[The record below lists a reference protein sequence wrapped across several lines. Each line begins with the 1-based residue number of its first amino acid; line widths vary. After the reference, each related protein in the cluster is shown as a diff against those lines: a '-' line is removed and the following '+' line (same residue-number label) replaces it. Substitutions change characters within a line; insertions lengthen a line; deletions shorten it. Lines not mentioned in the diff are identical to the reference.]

1 VGRRLYDPVD
11 RNELRLRQPD
21 GTHRLLRC
29 RSVVQLGPGRH
40 VCYLEDITDAR
51 AAEEAREAAERERA
65 AARKAVENSEAR
77 FRTLSDGLPLVI
89 WLGDA
94 EGRTLYFNRYWYEY
108 TGLPR
113 DDEGRVE
120 GAIHPDDLQN
130 VLPLLRERRLN
141 GEPLEAS
148 FRIRR
153 HDGEYRWHLARS
165 LSLRDDDGRVV
176 RRLGSAT
183 EIEEERRTL
192 ERLRQERALRELFV
206 AMLSHDL
213 RSPLAA
219 VKMGAQMMMLH
230 PEDVATQAARIAR
243 NADQADR
250 LIQNLLDASRIGAGE
265 QLPLR
270 REPCD
275 LGAIGGEVIA
285 DLSAVHGPRF
295 TLEKGGQLEGILDP
309 GAVRRLLQNLLA
321 NAIKYGDGD
330 KTVEVRL
337 DGSGPDLVIAVHNH
351 GNPIPPAERE
361 LIFTPYHR
369 SRNTTAGWGL
379 GLTLVRG
386 VAEAHGGSVRVES
399 GPATGTT
406 FIVVLPRP
414 GV

>member
-1 VGRRLYDPVD
+1 
-11 RNELRLRQPD
+11 
-21 GTHRLLRC
+21 
-29 RSVVQLGPGRH
+29 
-40 VCYLEDITDAR
+40 
-51 AAEEAREAAERERA
+51 
-65 AARKAVENSEAR
+65 
-77 FRTLSDGLPLVI
+77 
-89 WLGDA
+89 
-94 EGRTLYFNRYWYEY
+94 
-108 TGLPR
+108 
-113 DDEGRVE
+113 
-120 GAIHPDDLQN
+120 
-130 VLPLLRERRLN
+130 
-141 GEPLEAS
+141 
-148 FRIRR
+148 
-153 HDGEYRWHLARS
+153 
-165 LSLRDDDGRVV
+165 
-176 RRLGSAT
+176 
-183 EIEEERRTL
+183 
-192 ERLRQERALRELFV
+192 
-206 AMLSHDL
+206 
-213 RSPLAA
+213 
-219 VKMGAQMMMLH
+219 MMLH
-230 PEDVATQAARIAR
+230 PEEVASQAARIAR

-265 QLPLR
+265 PLPLR
-270 REPCD
+270 RERCD

-295 TLEKGGQLEGILDP
+295 SLEKSGQLEGVLDP